1 MIYDKISFLA
11 PATDVYLAIQSNA
24 ISACQS
30 NSDRRGNR
38 PRALTLASKPVL
50 FEKMSIYN
58 EEHMKAA
65 LRVAQEAY
73 DNLEVPVGCVFV
85 KDNQTIIAQGRNRPN
100 ETFNVCGINPF
111 HRFT

>member
-1 MIYDKISFLA
+1 
-11 PATDVYLAIQSNA
+11 
-24 ISACQS
+24 
-30 NSDRRGNR
+30 
-38 PRALTLASKPVL
+38 
-50 FEKMSIYN
+50 
-58 EEHMKAA
+58 MKAA

-111 HRFT
+111 HRSTQ